1 MKENIRE
8 VTLEEL
14 SECVQ
19 VIQNAFK
26 TVADQYGFTIENA
39 PRFTAFSINENR
51 LKQQLC
57 VEKRPMYVFLLDGK
71 MVGYYSLVLLSEK
84 EIELNNLS
92 VLPEY
97 RHNKIGTKLLQDCFE
112 RARKLGAEK
121 IKIGIVE
128 ENMVLRAWYEKN
140 GFIIQGRKNLTFSH
154 SIVDIW
160 KRKFENFKNMSRK

>member
-14 SECVQ
+14 PECVQ

-51 LKQQLC
+51 LKQQFC
-57 VEKRPMYVFLLDGK
+57 EEKRSMYVFLLDDK
-71 MVGYYSLVLLSEK
+71 IVGYYSLVLLSKK

-112 RARKLGAEK
+112 RARKLGADK

-128 ENMVLRAWYEKN
+128 ENTVLRAWYEKY
-140 GFIIQGRKNLTFSH
+140 GFYHTGTQ
-154 SIVDIW
+154 
-160 KRKFENFKNMSRK
+160 KFDFFPFICGYMEKKI

>member
-14 SECVQ
+14 PECVQ

-39 PRFTAFSINENR
+39 PRFTTFSINENR
-51 LKQQLC
+51 LKQQFC
-57 VEKRPMYVFLLDGK
+57 EEKRSMYVFLLDDK
-71 MVGYYSLVLLSEK
+71 IVGYYSLVLLSKK

-97 RHNKIGTKLLQDCFE
+97 RNNKIGTKLLQDCFE
-112 RARKLGAEK
+112 RARKLGTDK

-128 ENMVLRAWYEKN
+128 ENTVLRAWYEKY
-140 GFIIQGRKNLTFSH
+140 GFYHTGTQ
-154 SIVDIW
+154 
-160 KRKFENFKNMSRK
+160 KFDFFPFICGYMEKKI

>member
-57 VEKRPMYVFLLDGK
+57 VEKR
-71 MVGYYSLVLLSEK
+71 
-84 EIELNNLS
+84 
-92 VLPEY
+92 
-97 RHNKIGTKLLQDCFE
+97 H
-112 RARKLGAEK
+112 
-121 IKIGIVE
+121 
-128 ENMVLRAWYEKN
+128 
-140 GFIIQGRKNLTFSH
+140 
-154 SIVDIW
+154 
-160 KRKFENFKNMSRK
+160 KR

>member
-14 SECVQ
+14 PECVQ

-71 MVGYYSLVLLSEK
+71 MVGYYSLALLSEK

-128 ENMVLRAWYEKN
+128 ENTVLRKMD
-140 GFIIQGRKNLTFSH
+140 FIIHSHKNLIFFH
-154 SIVDIW
+154 LFAAIW

>member
-1 MKENIRE
+1 MKENSRE

-14 SECVQ
+14 PECVQ

-39 PRFTAFSINENR
+39 PRFTAFSINEHR

-71 MVGYYSLVLLSEK
+71 MVGYYSLALLSEK

-128 ENMVLRAWYEKN
+128 ENTVLRAWYEKN
-140 GFIIQGRKNLTFSH
+140 GFYHTCTQ
-154 SIVDIW
+154 
-160 KRKFENFKNMSRK
+160 KFDFFPFICGYMEKKI